1 MVEVI
6 SDRERLKAMGAESY
20 RLVLERH
27 QFDGYYE
34 KIMEIL
40 ARMEQEK

>member
-1 MVEVI
+1 MEEII
-6 SDRERLKAMGAESY
+6 SDRERLKEMGAESY

-34 KIMEIL
+34 KVMEIL
-40 ARMEQEK
+40 TRMEQEK